1 MHDLLHG
8 AAAGQVGDG
17 PGRLLLSFEVSFDED
32 VDQRLEA
39 PGVNHHLDLLVVT
52 GGDVGDGPGT
62 FLFKEKNKLMP

>member
-17 PGRLLLSFEVSFDED
+17 PGSLLLSFEVSFDEN
-32 VDQRLEA
+32 VDQRLETA
-39 PGVNHHLDLLVVT
+39 GVNHHLDLLVVT

-62 FLFKEKNKLMP
+62 FLLKERK